1 MEIPMAALALL
12 VAMILFFPAILA
24 PVALGLTFMRRQRW
38 HVFFIL
44 PVSVMA
50 SSISGPL
57 ILSNV
62 STGGTVM
69 GLIGLTC
76 SLLAV
81 WRWVKSAPPKPL
93 RED

>member
-1 MEIPMAALALL
+1 MEDLALL

-24 PVALGLTFMRRQRW
+24 PLALGLTFLKRQRW
-38 HVFFIL
+38 HIFFIL
-44 PVSVMA
+44 PVAIMA
-50 SSISGPL
+50 SSISGPS

-62 STGGTVM
+62 STGGTMM
-69 GLIGLTC
+69 GFIGITC

-81 WRWVKSAPPKPL
+81 WRWVRSAPPKPL